1 MKLKKL
7 YRVLE
12 FNQSQWLKTYI
23 EFNTQKRMDA
33 EKNNH
38 KEGKVLHKLLNNAIY
53 GKTMEHLRNTIDVK
67 LVNNE
72 KDNLKCTSKP
82 SYMSHKIF
90 DRNLVEIRK
99 SKFALKLNKPAYIEM
114 WILELS
120 KVLMYKF
127 QYDYIKNKYYI
138 KLRLLFTD
146 TGSLMYEIKTEDV
159 YEGFSSDKE
168 MSDFRDYSS
177 KSKYYDDSNKSV
189 IGKVKN
195 ETGGVAIKEFVGL
208 TSKMDSLLVDN
219 TKRKKGKPVNKNVVG
234 TISHNEYKD
243 VLLKNKCLRHSM
255 NRIQIKDH
263 RIGTYEINKIS
274 LSYFDDK
281 IYI

>member
-1 MKLKKL
+1 
-7 YRVLE
+7 
-12 FNQSQWLKTYI
+12 
-23 EFNTQKRMDA
+23 MDA

-120 KVLMYKF
+120 KALMYKF

-138 KLRLLFTD
+138 KLKLLFTD

-195 ETGGVAIKEFVGL
+195 ETGGVAIEEFVGL